1 MRIASGGVQ
10 HETNTFSTTPTT
22 LADFIHYSQLGP
34 QLEGGNAIIERY
46 AGTGSIHGGYIDG
59 AQAAGIELLP
69 LLTANACPSG
79 VVTQHA
85 FDKMLAWFLERL
97 EKVLPVDGVLL
108 DLHGAMVTECYQD
121 AEGEF
126 IDAVRKL
133 VGQDLPIVVTL
144 DLHANI
150 TQRMADLADVIIGFD
165 TYPHIDMN
173 ERGREAIELLA
184 RIVSGQVSPR
194 QVFRKL
200 PLITMPPMQ
209 CTLREPMQSLMQQV
223 HQLEAAPDILTAT
236 VAMGFPFADI
246 HQAGVSVLVTA
257 NGDQELAN
265 TKADELAGMVW
276 NLREDLQ
283 PQLTTIKNAMEYVT
297 QHPDDGLTIFADGS
311 DNPGGGAP
319 CDGTIALQA
328 MIDANFKGGLVGILF
343 DPETAAQ
350 AHAAGVDRTIQVRLG
365 GKTDDR
371 HGSPV
376 QGKALVKTLSDGVF
390 NYRGP
395 MFQGVEDS
403 LGPTATLVVRG
414 VEIVVSSE
422 RRQCLD
428 REMLRIAG
436 IEISNQRLLVLKSA
450 VHFRAD
456 FRAVAAHIFDA
467 DTPGIHRPDFN
478 AYEYK
483 QLRRPIYPLDQDV
496 NWSLAT
502 KN

>member
-1 MRIASGGVQ
+1 MRLVSGGVQ

-22 LADFIHYSQLGP
+22 LADFIRDSQLGP
-34 QLEGGNAIIERY
+34 QLEGGNALIERY
-46 AGTGSIHGGYIDG
+46 AGTGSIHGGYLDG
-59 AQAAGIELLP
+59 AQADGIELIP
-69 LLTANACPSG
+69 LLNATAYPSG
-79 VVTQHA
+79 IVAQQA
-85 FDKMLAWFLERL
+85 FDTMLGWFLERL

-108 DLHGAMVTECYQD
+108 DLHGAMVTESYQD

-126 IDAVRKL
+126 IDAVRKF
-133 VGQDLPIVVTL
+133 VGQDMPIVVTL

-150 TQRMADLADVIIGFD
+150 TERMADLADVIIGFD

-184 RIVSGQVSPR
+184 RIVNGQVSPR
-194 QVFRKL
+194 RAFRKL

-223 HQLEAAPDILTAT
+223 HQLEATPDILTAT

-257 NGDQELAN
+257 DGDQELAGAM
-265 TKADELAGMVW
+265 ADELAGMVW

-283 PQLTTIKNAMEYVT
+283 PQLVKIEDVMDFVT

-328 MIDANFKGGLVGILF
+328 MIDAKFKGGLVGVLF
-343 DPETAAQ
+343 DPETARQ
-350 AHAAGVDRTIQVRLG
+350 AHAAGVGSTIQVRLG
-365 GKTDDR
+365 GKTDNR
-371 HGSPV
+371 HGGPV

-390 NYRGP
+390 TYRGP
-395 MFQGVEDS
+395 MFQGVKDS
-403 LGPTATLVVRG
+403 LGPTATLVVG
-414 VEIVVSSE
+414 EVEVVVSSE

-428 REMLRIAG
+428 REMLRVAG
-436 IEISNQRLLVLKSA
+436 IELSSYRLLILKSA

-456 FRAVAAHIFDA
+456 FGDVASSIFDA

-478 AYEYK
+478 AYKYK
-483 QLRRPIYPLDQDV
+483 QLRRPIYPLDQDA
-496 NWSLAT
+496 NWS
-502 KN
+502 

>member
-1 MRIASGGVQ
+1 MRLASGGIQ
-10 HETNTFSTTPTT
+10 HETNTFSSTPTT
-22 LADFIHYSQLGP
+22 LADFIRYSQLGP
-34 QLEGGNAIIERY
+34 QLDGGNAITKRY

-59 AQAAGIELLP
+59 AQAAGIELIT

-79 VVTQHA
+79 VVTQQA
-85 FDKMLAWFLERL
+85 FDTMLGWFLDQL

-108 DLHGAMVTECYQD
+108 DLHGAMVTEDYQD

-133 VGQDLPIVVTL
+133 VGQGVPIVVTL

-150 TQRMADLADVIIGFD
+150 TERMADLADVIIGFD

-184 RIVSGQVSPR
+184 RIVNGQVSPKLA
-194 QVFRKL
+194 FRKL

-223 HQLEAAPDILTAT
+223 HQLEAEPDILTAT

-265 TKADELAGMVW
+265 TKADELAAMVW

-283 PQLTTIKNAMEYVT
+283 PQLVKIEDVMEFVT
-297 QHPDDGLTIFADGS
+297 QHPDEGLTIFADGS

-319 CDGTIALQA
+319 CDGTVALQA
-328 MIDANFKGGLVGILF
+328 MIDANFKGGLVGVLF
-343 DPETAAQ
+343 DPETARQ
-350 AHAAGVDRTIQVRLG
+350 AHAAGVGNTIQVRLG
-365 GKTDDR
+365 GKTDNR
-371 HGSPV
+371 HGDPV

-390 NYRGP
+390 TYRGP

-403 LGPTATLVVRG
+403 LGRTATLVVGG
-414 VEIVVSSE
+414 VEVVVSSE

-428 REMLRIAG
+428 REMLKIAG
-436 IEISNQRLLVLKSA
+436 IELSDYRLLVLKSA

-456 FRAVAAHIFDA
+456 FGDVASRIFDA

-478 AYEYK
+478 AYEYEH
-483 QLRRPIYPLDQDV
+483 LRRPIYPIDQDV
-496 NWSLAT
+496 SLS
-502 KN
+502 

>member
-1 MRIASGGVQ
+1 MRLASGGVQ

-22 LADFIHYSQLGP
+22 LADFIRYSQLGP
-34 QLEGGNAIIERY
+34 QLNGGNAIVERY

-69 LLTANACPSG
+69 LLTATACPSG
-79 VVTQHA
+79 IIAQQA
-85 FDKMLAWFLERL
+85 FDTMLGWFLERF

-133 VGQDLPIVVTL
+133 VGQYMPIVVTL

-150 TQRMADLADVIIGFD
+150 TEKMADLADVIIGFD

-184 RIVSGQVSPR
+184 RIVNGQVSPR
-194 QVFRKL
+194 QAFRKL

-223 HQLEAAPDILTAT
+223 HQLEATPDILTAT

-257 NGDQELAN
+257 DGDQELAGV
-265 TKADELAGMVW
+265 KADELASMVW
-276 NLREDLQ
+276 NLREELQ
-283 PQLTTIKNAMEYVT
+283 PQLVKIEDVMEFVT
-297 QHPDDGLTIFADGS
+297 QHPDEGLTIFADGS

-319 CDGTIALQA
+319 CDGTVALQA
-328 MIDANFKGGLVGILF
+328 MIDANFKGGLVGVLF
-343 DPETAAQ
+343 DPETARQ
-350 AHAAGVDRTIQVRLG
+350 AHAAGVGNTIQVRLG
-365 GKTDDR
+365 GKTDNR
-371 HGSPV
+371 HGDPV

-390 NYRGP
+390 TYRGP

-403 LGPTATLVVRG
+403 LGPTATLVVGG
-414 VEIVVSSE
+414 VEVVVSSG

-428 REMLRIAG
+428 REMLRVAG
-436 IEISNQRLLVLKSA
+436 IELSDYRLLVLKSA

-456 FRAVAAHIFDA
+456 FGDVASRIFDA

-478 AYEYK
+478 AYEYEH
-483 QLRRPIYPLDQDV
+483 LRRPIYPIDQDV
-496 NWSLAT
+496 SLS
-502 KN
+502 